1 MKRVIRLIQKLFRF
15 LASHL
20 QTASTQKPSNSSNMF
35 FVYQNI
41 DNSVRKLNGST
52 LFDNKGSN
60 FSINTELEDKI
71 TEFDKDKRYFY
82 NINEY
87 LIEDFTELL
96 LDLAK
101 DSPELIEII
110 KNKRR
115 TQNIMSK
122 LETLSHISDKKVLLN
137 KDFFEYFDNPYANN

>member
-1 MKRVIRLIQKLFRF
+1 MKRVIRLINKLFRF
-15 LASHL
+15 FAPCL
-20 QTASTQKPSNSSNMF
+20 QTASTQKPSDSTNMF